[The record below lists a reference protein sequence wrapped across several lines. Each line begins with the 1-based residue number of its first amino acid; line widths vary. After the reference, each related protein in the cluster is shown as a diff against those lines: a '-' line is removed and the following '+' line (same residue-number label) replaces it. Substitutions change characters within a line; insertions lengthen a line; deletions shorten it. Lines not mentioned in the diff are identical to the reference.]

1 MKTIVVIANV
11 WNPSRDGGA
20 PAQPRAVWIENGVIA
35 NLTAVENAPKPGAR
49 PDVQVLAYPYG
60 YVMPAFVDAHFH
72 LLSLAYKSL
81 RCDLSTTQSAS
92 EVVARLEEAARHNGV
107 GESGAGRVNGST
119 ALVGIDFD
127 ESEWRDKSL
136 PTRAQLD
143 SISHDRPLY
152 ARRVCCHVGVANTA
166 LLDRLESPNRFID
179 RDSGRIV
186 EDAVFEANRLTK
198 PPAQQQIEAVDGAL
212 AHLHSLGITAI
223 HDIVDPGTLEVYV
236 EGLRRSQ
243 RPLRID
249 TFFHVPAN
257 EFATASAPL
266 AALRDRG
273 VRALGIKIFSDGS
286 MGGRTAALNQ
296 NYADGD
302 GNGDLL
308 VDPKAL
314 QAELEECARQNI
326 ACAVHAIGDRALSTV
341 LDAMEAARNATT
353 KNARFRIEHAEVIG
367 AREMERC
374 KELKIPLVMQ
384 PNFVRNWG
392 GEDGMYEK
400 RLGHERWLTH
410 NPFAS
415 LTRADV
421 PFVFSSD
428 GMPAGP
434 LFGIRGATL
443 HANAGERIGPADA
456 FYRYVG
462 AASDVFASWEETA
475 TQTPRV
481 TPGSRADLVVLSAHP
496 LLTDVDRVRVE
507 ATLADGSA
515 VYVAP
520 RLEKPTTHSKLRR

>member
-1 MKTIVVIANV
+1 MKTIVIIANV
-11 WNPSRDGGA
+11 WNPSRGGGE
-20 PAQPRAVWIENGVIA
+20 PAQPRAVWIENGRVA
-35 NLTAVENAPKPGAR
+35 DLTPVENAPKPGAR
-49 PDVQVLAYPYG
+49 PDVEVMSYPRG
-60 YVMPAFVDAHFH
+60 FVMPAFVDAHFH
-72 LLSLAYKSL
+72 LLSLAHKSL
-81 RCDLSTTQSAS
+81 RCDLSITLSAA
-92 EVVARLEEAARHNGV
+92 EVGERLADYARHNG
-107 GESGAGRVNGST
+107 GTT
-119 ALVGIDFD
+119 ALVGVDFD
-127 ESEWRDKSL
+127 ESDWRDKTL

-143 SISHDRPLY
+143 SISHDRLLY

-186 EDAVFEANRLTK
+186 EDAVFEANRLTR

-236 EGLRRSQ
+236 EGLRASR

-249 TFFHVPAN
+249 TFFHVPAR
-257 EFATASAPL
+257 EFANARQQLEPL
-266 AALRDRG
+266 RERG

-286 MGGRTAALNQ
+286 LGGRTAALND
-296 NYADGD
+296 NYTDGD
-302 GNGDLL
+302 GNGELL
-308 VDPKAL
+308 VEGKAL
-314 QAELEECARQNI
+314 QAELEACARANI
-326 ACAVHAIGDRALSTV
+326 ACAVHAIGDRALRVV
-341 LDAMEAARNATT
+341 LEAMAKARMGARNGH
-353 KNARFRIEHAEVIG
+353 ARFRIEHAEVIG
-367 AREMERC
+367 EKELQLC
-374 KELKIPLVMQ
+374 KELRVPLVMQ

-392 GEDGMYEK
+392 GEGGMYEN

-434 LFGIRGATL
+434 LFGLRGATL
-443 HANAGERIGPADA
+443 HANATERIGPGEA
-456 FYRYVG
+456 FYRYTC
-462 AASDVFASWEETA
+462 AAADVFAGWEDDAAAEPA
-475 TQTPRV
+475 TPAV
-481 TPGSRADLVVLSAHP
+481 KPGSRADLVVLSAHP

-507 ATLADGSA
+507 ATLADGAA

-520 RLEKPTTHSKLRR
+520 PFARPTTHSKLRR

>member
-1 MKTIVVIANV
+1 VDIT
-11 WNPSRDGGA
+11 A
-20 PAQPRAVWIENGVIA
+20 PEA
-35 NLTAVENAPKPGAR
+35 APKPGAR
-49 PDVQVLAYPYG
+49 PDVQVLSYPRG

-72 LLSLAYKSL
+72 LLSLAHKAL
-81 RCDLSTTQSAS
+81 RCDLATTQSAA
-92 EVVARLEEAARHNGV
+92 EIGERLADYTRAHGGDKAIVGV
-107 GESGAGRVNGST
+107 
-119 ALVGIDFD
+119 DFD
-127 ESEWRDKSL
+127 ESEWRDKTL

-143 SISHDRPLY
+143 SIAHDRPLY

-166 LLDRLESPNRFID
+166 LLDRLESSNRFID

-236 EGLRRSQ
+236 EGLKASK

-249 TFFHVPAN
+249 TFFHVPARD
-257 EFATASAPL
+257 FATARAQLAPL
-266 AALRDRG
+266 RERR
-273 VRALGIKIFSDGS
+273 VRALGLKIFSDGS
-286 MGGRTAALNQ
+286 LGGRTAALHE

-302 GNGDLL
+302 GNGELL
-308 VDPKAL
+308 VEPATL
-314 QAELEECARQNI
+314 QKELEACAQQNI

-341 LDAMEAARNATT
+341 LDAMDAARQTT
-353 KNARFRIEHAEVIG
+353 NKKAHFRIEHAEVIG
-367 AREMERC
+367 QREMERC
-374 KELKIPLVMQ
+374 AELCIPLVMQ

-400 RLGHERWLTH
+400 RLGHERWLKN

-415 LTRADV
+415 LTRNDI

-434 LFGIRGATL
+434 LFGLRGATL
-443 HANAGERIGPADA
+443 HANTTERIGPADA
-456 FYRYVG
+456 FYRYTR
-462 AASDVFASWEETA
+462 AAHDVFAAWEEDA
-475 TQTPRV
+475 QPPRI
-481 TPGSRADLVVLSAHP
+481 TPGACADLVVLSAHP

-507 ATLADGSA
+507 ACLADGTMA
-515 VYVAP
+515 YLAP
-520 RLEKPTTHSKLRR
+520 APEKPISHSKPRR

>member
-1 MKTIVVIANV
+1 MKTMVIIANV
-11 WNPSRDGGA
+11 WNPSRGGGE
-20 PAQPRAVWIENGVIA
+20 PAQPRAVWIENGRVA
-35 NLTAVENAPKPGAR
+35 DVTPVESAPKAGAR
-49 PDVQVLAYPYG
+49 PDVEVMSYPRG
-60 YVMPAFVDAHFH
+60 FVMPAFVDAHFH
-72 LLSLAYKSL
+72 LLSLAHKAL

-92 EVVARLEEAARHNGV
+92 DVGERLADYARHNG
-107 GESGAGRVNGST
+107 GSAT
-119 ALVGIDFD
+119 LVGVDFD
-127 ESEWRDKSL
+127 ESDWRDKTL

-143 SISHDRPLY
+143 SITRDRPLY

-166 LLDRLESPNRFID
+166 LLDRLESPHRFID
-179 RDSGRIV
+179 RESGRIV

-249 TFFHVPAN
+249 TFFHVPAQ
-257 EFATASAPL
+257 EFAAASAPL
-266 AALRDRG
+266 AALRERG

-286 MGGRTAALNQ
+286 LGGRTAALNH

-302 GNGDLL
+302 GNGELL
-308 VDPKAL
+308 VEPRAL

-326 ACAVHAIGDRALSTV
+326 ACAVHAIGDRALRTV
-341 LDAMEAARNATT
+341 LDAMSAAKKATT
-353 KNARFRIEHAEVIG
+353 QNARFRIEHAEIIG
-367 AREMERC
+367 EEELQRC
-374 KELKIPLVMQ
+374 KELRIPLVMQ

-392 GEDGMYEK
+392 GEDGMYEA

-434 LFGIRGATL
+434 LFGLRGATL
-443 HANAGERIGPADA
+443 HANATERIGPGDA
-456 FYRYVG
+456 FYRYTC
-462 AASDVFASWEETA
+462 AAADVFAGWEEDAAAGPA
-475 TQTPRV
+475 TPAV
-481 TPGSRADLVVLSAHP
+481 KPGARADLVVLSAHP

-507 ATLADGSA
+507 ATLADGAA

-520 RLEKPTTHSKLRR
+520 PLARPITHSKLRR

>member
-1 MKTIVVIANV
+1 MKTIVIIGNV
-11 WNPSRDGGA
+11 WNPSRDGGE
-20 PAQPRAVWIENGVIA
+20 PAQPRAVWIENGRVA
-35 NLTAVENAPKPGAR
+35 DVTPVESAPKPGAR
-49 PDVQVLAYPYG
+49 PDVHMMNYPRG

-72 LLSLAYKSL
+72 LLSLAYKAL
-81 RCDLSTTQSAS
+81 RCDLSTTLSAA
-92 EVVARLEEAARHNGV
+92 EVGARLADYA
-107 GESGAGRVNGST
+107 RVNPGGN

-127 ESEWRDKSL
+127 ESDWRDKSL

-152 ARRVCCHVGVANTA
+152 ARRVCCHVGVANSA

-212 AHLHSLGITAI
+212 AHLHTLGITAI
-223 HDIVDPGTLEVYV
+223 HDIVDPGTLEVY
-236 EGLRRSQ
+236 EKGLRASR

-249 TFFHVPAN
+249 VFFHVPAE
-257 EFATASAPL
+257 EFVTASAQL
-266 AALRDRG
+266 SSLRERG

-286 MGGRTAALNQ
+286 MGGRTAAFHD

-308 VDPKAL
+308 VEPKAL
-314 QAELEECARQNI
+314 QAELEACARANI
-326 ACAVHAIGDRALSTV
+326 ACAIHAIGDRALHTV
-341 LDAMEAARNATT
+341 LDAMDAARRATT
-353 KNARFRIEHAEVIG
+353 SHAKFRIEHAEVIG
-367 AREMERC
+367 AKEMERC
-374 KELKIPLVMQ
+374 RELRIPLVMQ

-415 LTRADV
+415 LTRADA

-443 HANAGERIGPADA
+443 HANAAERIGPGDA
-456 FYRYVG
+456 FYRYT
-462 AASDVFASWEETA
+462 AAAADVFAGWEEDA
-475 TQTPRV
+475 VQTPAVR
-481 TPGSRADLVVLSAHP
+481 PGARADLVVLSAHP

-507 ATLADGSA
+507 ATLADGAA

-520 RLEKPTTHSKLRR
+520 PLERPTTHSKLRR